1 MPLCHEC
8 GGQIRS
14 DAQFC
19 PNCGVS
25 AADESAP
32 TSSPQP
38 PSQQSKYRDASQA
51 DARSYAM
58 LCHLATFSGFVIPL
72 GNIIGPLVV
81 WKYKRSE
88 SPFIDRHGKEAL
100 NFQITLT
107 LYLIASAVLIIVVIG
122 IPLLIV
128 GGLVGMMF
136 TAIAALRA
144 SHGSEYRYPL
154 TFRFVK

>member
-1 MPLCHEC
+1 MSLCSEC

-14 DAQFC
+14 EAQYC
-19 PNCGVS
+19 PDCGVS
-25 AADESAP
+25 VVDESASQ
-32 TSSPQP
+32 SSQQP
-38 PSQQSKYRDASQA
+38 PPQQSKYSDASQA
-51 DARSYAM
+51 DARTYAM

-72 GNIIGPLVV
+72 GNILGPLGV
-81 WKYKRSE
+81 WLYKRSE
-88 SPFIDRHGKEAL
+88 SPFIDRHGKEAI

-107 LYLIASAVLIIVVIG
+107 LYLIASAVLIIVLIG
-122 IPLLIV
+122 IPLLVV
-128 GGLVGMMF
+128 GGLAGMIF

>member
-1 MPLCHEC
+1 
-8 GGQIRS
+8 
-14 DAQFC
+14 
-19 PNCGVS
+19 
-25 AADESAP
+25 
-32 TSSPQP
+32 
-38 PSQQSKYRDASQA
+38 
-51 DARSYAM
+51 M

-81 WKYKRSE
+81 WRYKRSE

-107 LYLIASAVLIIVVIG
+107 LYLIASAVLIMVVIG
-122 IPLLIV
+122 ILLLIV
-128 GGLVGMMF
+128 VGLAGMMF
-136 TAIAALRA
+136 TAVAALRA